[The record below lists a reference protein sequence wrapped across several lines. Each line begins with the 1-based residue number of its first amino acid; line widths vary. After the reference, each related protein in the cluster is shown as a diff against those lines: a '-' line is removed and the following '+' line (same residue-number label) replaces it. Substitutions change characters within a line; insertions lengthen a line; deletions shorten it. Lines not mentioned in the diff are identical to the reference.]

1 MSIGS
6 DASSLNLI
14 KQAEFSDTYGAA
26 ALLSSAARYY
36 AKKGEQIASKTH
48 EHPQAITR
56 QQAVDSCQHQHHKN
70 QTGNPTLKAE
80 SEIRKLEC
88 CLQHDKMDRI
98 LSSQQSHVAR
108 SDMLE
113 LLNRG

>member
-6 DASSLNLI
+6 HASSLNLI

-48 EHPQAITR
+48 EHPQAIT
-56 QQAVDSCQHQHHKN
+56 QQHAVDSCQHQHHKN
-70 QTGNPTLKAE
+70 QIETPTLKID
-80 SEIRKLEC
+80 IRNSKAGV
-88 CLQHDKMDRI
+88 
-98 LSSQQSHVAR
+98 LSAT
-108 SDMLE
+108 
-113 LLNRG
+113 